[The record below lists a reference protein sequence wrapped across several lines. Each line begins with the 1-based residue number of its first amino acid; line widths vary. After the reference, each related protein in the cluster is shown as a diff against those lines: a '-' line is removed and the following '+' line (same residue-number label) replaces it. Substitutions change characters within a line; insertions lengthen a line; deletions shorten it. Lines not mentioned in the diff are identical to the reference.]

1 MVERGGAARSFR
13 IPNIRVETLRAVITS
28 QASSKSHFRTDEL
41 HAYGGIG
48 KGFASHKTVNH
59 WLNEYVR
66 GDAYMNTV
74 ERFFS
79 ILKRGVYGTY
89 PVHFRSA
96 LASIPGRV

>member
-1 MVERGGAARSFR
+1 MVERGGAAWSFR